1 MIVCVCHNVSDRAI
15 RAAVDAGAS
24 TLAEIR
30 AQLNVGSC
38 CGKCNA
44 FAKTLVRAHIEDKTI
59 KAVEVRREIV
69 AA

>member
-24 TLAEIR
+24 SLAEIR
-30 AQLNVGSC
+30 ASLNVGSC

-44 FAKTLVRAHIEDKTI
+44 FAKTVVRSQLEDNAL
-59 KAVEVRREIV
+59 KAVEVRREV
-69 AA
+69 AAA

>member
-1 MIVCVCHNVSDRAI
+1 MIVCICHNVSDRAI
-15 RAAVDAGAS
+15 REALEAGAGS
-24 TLAEIR
+24 MQDIR

-44 FAKTLVRAHIEDKTI
+44 FAKTLVRAHLEDCQAT
-59 KAVEVRREIV
+59 EVRRVI

>member
-44 FAKTLVRAHIEDKTI
+44 FTKTLVRAHIEDKAI

>member
-1 MIVCVCHNVSDRAI
+1 MIVCICHNVSDKAI
-15 RAAVDAGAS
+15 RQALAAGAGS
-24 TLAEIR
+24 MAEIR

-44 FAKTLVRAHIEDKTI
+44 FAKTLVRAHLEDSKIT
-59 KAVEVRREIV
+59 EVRRAAV

>member
-44 FAKTLVRAHIEDKTI
+44 FAKTLVRAHIEDKAI

>member
-30 AQLNVGSC
+30 AQLKVGSC

-44 FAKTLVRAHIEDKTI
+44 FAKTLVRAHVEDKAI
-59 KAVEVRREIV
+59 KAVEVRREVI

>member
-1 MIVCVCHNVSDRAI
+1 MIVCVCQNVSDRDI

-24 TLAEIR
+24 TLADIS

-44 FAKTLVRAHIEDKTI
+44 FAKTLVRAHIEDKAI

>member
-1 MIVCVCHNVSDRAI
+1 MIVCICHNVSDKAI
-15 RAAVDAGAS
+15 RAALEAGAT
-24 TLAEIR
+24 TLQEIR

-44 FAKTLVRAHIEDKTI
+44 FAKTLVRAHIEETQI
-59 KAVEVRREIV
+59 TEVRRTV